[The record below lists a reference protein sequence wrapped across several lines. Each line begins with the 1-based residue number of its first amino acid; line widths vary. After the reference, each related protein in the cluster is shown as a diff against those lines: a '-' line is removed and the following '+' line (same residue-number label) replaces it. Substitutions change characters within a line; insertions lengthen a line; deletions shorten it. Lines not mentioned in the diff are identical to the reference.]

1 MAAEVL
7 HLETERDKAERYKAQ
22 IREALGPVVELM
34 DEMRRDGLLVQ
45 WDIGC
50 DAYGRTRVAD
60 VAVIKRY

>member
-34 DEMRRDGLLVQ
+34 DEMRRDGFLAHWELGV
-45 WDIGC
+45 DP
-50 DAYGRTRVAD
+50 YGRSRIVD